1 MRVIIKIVLTIVLLM
16 IGTVIIEAIK
26 SGMETSHSTGGIGP
40 FIIYPAMLA
49 GIYAIWKWNPNK
61 NNDSSADNE
70 ILKKD

>member
-1 MRVIIKIVLTIVLLM
+1 MRVIIKIVLTFFLLM
-16 IGTVIIEAIK
+16 IGTVIIEAVK

-40 FIIYPAMLA
+40 FIVYPAILA

-61 NNDSSADNE
+61 KDDSSADSE